1 MIKKTLYFGSPVFLS
16 SKDNQ
21 LVIEKR
27 KDKSVP
33 PQQTQDDLYSD
44 MRRTI
49 PIEDIGILVIDHYG
63 VTITQYCLSQ
73 LIENNTG
80 VIVCNDTHHPTGL
93 FLPIDGNSIQ
103 SERFKKQIK
112 ASKPL
117 LKQLWQQTVSAKIS
131 NQARLLKI
139 RGKKYANLLS
149 WAEKVRSGDPD
160 NFEARASVYY
170 WKTLFHKDIDFQRD
184 RFGEPPNNL
193 LNYGYAVLRAIIAR
207 GLVST
212 GLIPTL
218 GIHHR
223 NKYNAYCL
231 ADDIM
236 EPYRPFVDRIVS
248 SIADEEVDLFG
259 LDTQMKKKLLAI
271 ATEDAVI
278 GGSKSVLMAA
288 VQKTT
293 SSLYR
298 CFESSKNKLIYPSM
312 PEE

>member
-1 MIKKTLYFGSPVFLS
+1 MIKKTLYFGSPVYLS

-27 KDKSVP
+27 KDKSMP
-33 PQQTQDDLYSD
+33 LQQTQDDLYSD

-49 PIEDIGILVIDHYG
+49 PIEDIGILIIDHYG

-73 LIENNTG
+73 LIENNAG
-80 VIVCNDTHHPTGL
+80 VVVCNDTHHPAGL

-103 SERFKKQIK
+103 CERFKKQIK

-117 LKQLWQQTVSAKIS
+117 LKQLWQQTVTAKII
-131 NQARLLKI
+131 NQASLLKN
-139 RGKKYANLLS
+139 RNKKFTNLLS
-149 WAEKVRSGDPD
+149 WARKVRSGDPE
-160 NFEARASVYY
+160 NYEARASVYY
-170 WKTLFHKDIDFQRD
+170 WNNLFSKNIKFHRD
-184 RFGEPPNNL
+184 RYGEPPNNL

-248 SIADEEVDLFG
+248 SISDEEVDLYG
-259 LDTQMKKKLLAI
+259 LDTQIKKKLLAI
-271 ATEDAVI
+271 ATEDVII
-278 GGSKSVLMAA
+278 GGSKCVLMSA

-298 CFESSKNKLIYPSM
+298 CFENSKNKLIYPVM

>member
-1 MIKKTLYFGSPVFLS
+1 MIKKTLYFGSPVFLR
-16 SKDNQ
+16 SKDKQ

-27 KDKSVP
+27 INNSNLEQRTDEELNS
-33 PQQTQDDLYSD
+33 YES
-44 MRRTI
+44 RTI
-49 PIEDIGILVIDHYG
+49 PIEDIGILIIDHFG

-80 VIVCNDTHHPTGL
+80 VIVCNDSHHPAGM
-93 FLPIDGNSIQ
+93 FLPIDGNSVQ

-112 ASKPL
+112 ATKPL
-117 LKQLWQQTVSAKIS
+117 LKQLWQQTVSAKIR
-131 NQARLLKI
+131 NQATLLKI
-139 RGKKYANLLS
+139 RGKKYANLVS
-149 WAEKVRSGDPD
+149 WAKKVRSGDPE
-160 NFEARASVYY
+160 NYEARAAIYY
-170 WKTLFHKDIDFQRD
+170 WNNLFCGNINFQRD
-184 RFGEPPNNL
+184 RYGEPPNNL

-212 GLIPTL
+212 GLIPTI

-248 SIADEEVDLFG
+248 SIADEDVDLYG
-259 LDTQMKKKLLAI
+259 LDTQIKKKLLAI
-271 ATEDAVI
+271 ATEDVVI

-298 CFESSKNKLIYPSM
+298 CFEKSKNKLIYPTM